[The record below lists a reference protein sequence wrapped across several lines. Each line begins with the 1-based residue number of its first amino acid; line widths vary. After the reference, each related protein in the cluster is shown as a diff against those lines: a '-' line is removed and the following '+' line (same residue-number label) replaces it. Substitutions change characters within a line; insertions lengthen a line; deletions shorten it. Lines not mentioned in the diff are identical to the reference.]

1 MNRLSRFLSK
11 IVISAQ
17 SIFQNQRMRVES
29 KQEEKSQQFNTHTEK
44 RERNKKNKNKCK
56 NCVAVTTETNP
67 LKEIFSE
74 ES

>member
-29 KQEEKSQQFNTHTEK
+29 KQEEVNRDLPRQKANNSIHIPRKE
-44 RERNKKNKNKCK
+44 
-56 NCVAVTTETNP
+56 
-67 LKEIFSE
+67 KEIKKTRTNAKTV
-74 ES
+74 